1 MQKPKLEDLIGLT
14 LEESVHFLIPRGWLV
29 IVHRYDENDYEN
41 KAPKEP
47 TVSLDI
53 QDGKVYD
60 FLVLGP
66 E

>member
-1 MQKPKLEDLIGLT
+1 MQRPTLEDLIGLT
-14 LEESVHFLIPRGWLV
+14 LEEAVHFLTPRGWLV
-29 IVHRYDENDYEN
+29 AVHRYDEDEYEN
-41 KAPKEP
+41 PAPKEP

-60 FLVLGP
+60 FLILEP